1 MFTKYIV
8 SADTLARSFP
18 CGVYMVYLYFLMGG
32 FVVVVVVVVDVVVVD
47 VVVVDIDS
55 TSLVDVELF
64 FFVIISLG
72 VYLYNGGHGT

>member
-1 MFTKYIV
+1 
-8 SADTLARSFP
+8 
-18 CGVYMVYLYFLMGG
+18 MGG